1 MKSGKK
7 KSRKIVR
14 GTSSAVLLSVLIHAG
29 LFLLAGMLVV
39 FTVVRQKEAAFEPPK
54 AVERPKMRLKK
65 PQVRVRKSSRP
76 KSTTRIVSK
85 TARTAMPN
93 MELPA
98 MSGIGGELGGPIGG
112 FDIMPDFGEVS
123 VFGSGQSIGNDF
135 LGTFYDFKRDRQGRG
150 IPMEKEYFVN
160 EVARLV
166 RSGWDTSF
174 LAKYHASARKL
185 YATSI
190 MVPATRSML
199 GPRAFGEQTGGWC
212 WLVHYKG
219 QLVYPEDIRFRFWGM
234 GDDILVVR
242 VNGKVVLNACWHEQ
256 GGQTY
261 ITTIGGSWDSSS
273 ADDARFW
280 YGNNLARVGDWIDL
294 KGGVPFDME
303 VIIGEVP
310 GGTFSAMLTVQV
322 EGETYERNRQ
332 GGPIVPMFKTT
343 EPSRALQD
351 IIYAELIQGEASVTN
366 GPVFRDYSLP
376 DTRAEEVRVAEAEEP
391 AAPTVKTAWTDT
403 GGKTF
408 EAEYVTTIA
417 DRVILKSP
425 DGKNIRIP
433 MSSLSDGDREYLE
446 LSNPPAF
453 DLEFVRSSRS
463 SFNRYQ
469 PSPSEIEWG
478 VLPPR
483 VNDYTF
489 SVKVKQ
495 TGNRAYPHELT
506 VEYLAIG
513 KELLGDNYI
522 LIDRQS
528 GTFTPGIDNDGSY
541 VLKGDP
547 IEMIEYE
554 YDGQQRGRRPSDS
567 LVILKDKQGR
577 IIEHKASK
585 SWLWNHYESLKELP
599 VGAYMDRTGRRA
611 YPTSPKPTR
620 W

>member
-1 MKSGKK
+1 
-7 KSRKIVR
+7 
-14 GTSSAVLLSVLIHAG
+14 
-29 LFLLAGMLVV
+29 
-39 FTVVRQKEAAFEPPK
+39 
-54 AVERPKMRLKK
+54 
-65 PQVRVRKSSRP
+65 
-76 KSTTRIVSK
+76 
-85 TARTAMPN
+85 
-93 MELPA
+93 
-98 MSGIGGELGGPIGG
+98 
-112 FDIMPDFGEVS
+112 
-123 VFGSGQSIGNDF
+123 
-135 LGTFYDFKRDRQGRG
+135 
-150 IPMEKEYFVN
+150 
-160 EVARLV
+160 
-166 RSGWDTSF
+166 
-174 LAKYHASARKL
+174 
-185 YATSI
+185 
-190 MVPATRSML
+190 
-199 GPRAFGEQTGGWC
+199 
-212 WLVHYKG
+212 
-219 QLVYPEDIRFRFWGM
+219 
-234 GDDILVVR
+234 
-242 VNGKVVLNACWHEQ
+242 
-256 GGQTY
+256 
-261 ITTIGGSWDSSS
+261 
-273 ADDARFW
+273 
-280 YGNNLARVGDWIDL
+280 
-294 KGGVPFDME
+294 ME

-332 GGPIVPMFKTT
+332 GGPILPMFKTT